1 MSSLNRILKK
11 ISQGQTKKKTVL
23 KRAVMKGFMPN
34 SRDIKNLKI
43 MLKRMYV
50 DYKPNLSDS
59 QIVRLYLNEKYKEEV
74 HLQELSKKKKEV
86 REKLSKHSN
95 SHFIKLVK

>member
-1 MSSLNRILKK
+1 MSSLQRIFKK
-11 ISQGQTKKKTVL
+11 ISQEQTNKKTAL
-23 KRAVMKGFMPN
+23 KRATLKGFIP
-34 SRDIKNLKI
+34 SARDVKNLKI

-50 DYKPNLSDS
+50 DYKPNLSDT